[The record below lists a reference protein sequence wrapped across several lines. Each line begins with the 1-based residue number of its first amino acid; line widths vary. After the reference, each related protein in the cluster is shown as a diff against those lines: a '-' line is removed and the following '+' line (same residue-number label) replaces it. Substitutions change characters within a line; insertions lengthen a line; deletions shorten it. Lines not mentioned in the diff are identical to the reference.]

1 MWDNKLN
8 ECYIVNENKKKFW
21 YRELYI
27 YDLLWRKKNNVEEL
41 VIIVNRYVFLI
52 W

>member
-8 ECYIVNENKKKFW
+8 KCYIVNENKKNFGI
-21 YRELYI
+21 ENYI

-41 VIIVNRYVFLI
+41 VIFVNIYVFLI